1 MSIVD
6 FLIADFAS
14 CLDYF
19 VKKTPFLDSR
29 YNFYLATIEKRLAFS
44 GVADA
49 VNSDEFLA
57 DVHETL
63 MGFFRLARAGLLPQD
78 QFVAEIRKHAL
89 SIEGFA
95 GKKLGTE
102 PSGTGN
108 ELWGLI
114 SQMKLTANKKEK
126 KKKDKPR
133 LVSGAKALQM
143 LLPDL
148 VVPIDRQYT
157 GAFLFRYAQEFDSGE
172 EEKTFNAAYA
182 SFRKIASAV
191 DPGAYVGTHRLHSTR
206 TRVIDNGMIGFVE
219 RARAEVDG
227 GLAHL

>member
-1 MSIVD
+1 MSLVD

-14 CLDYF
+14 CLEYF
-19 VKKTPFLDSR
+19 VKETPFLDSR
-29 YNFYLATIEKRLAFS
+29 YNFYLATMEKRSAFP

-49 VNSDEFLA
+49 INSDEFLTN
-57 DVHETL
+57 VRQSL
-63 MGFFRLARAGLLPQD
+63 MGFFRLARAGLLPPD
-78 QFVAEIRKHAL
+78 QFVAEIRRYAL
-89 SIEGFA
+89 SIERFA
-95 GKKLGTE
+95 GRKLGAE
-102 PSGTGN
+102 PNGTGN

-133 LVSGAKALQM
+133 LVSGAKALHM

-172 EEKTFNAAYA
+172 EGKTFNAAYT
-182 SFRKIASAV
+182 SFRKIALAV
-191 DPGAYVGTHRLHSTR
+191 NPGAYVGTHRLHSTPR
-206 TRVIDNGMIGFVE
+206 RS
-219 RARAEVDG
+219 
-227 GLAHL
+227 